1 VLPHRRLTMTSKLRA
16 FEDTVLSV
24 REPREIKGSLIC
36 AIQDSDIPTLD
47 KRKLIVNID
56 RCMTIKDIQRLFY
69 NALLK
74 FEGMGV
80 I

>member
-1 VLPHRRLTMTSKLRA
+1 MTSKLRPL
-16 FEDTVLSV
+16 EDTVLSV
-24 REPREIKGSLIC
+24 REPRELKGSLIC
-36 AIQDSDIPTLD
+36 AIQDSDIPILD
-47 KRKLIVNID
+47 KRKLIVAID
-56 RCMTIKDIQRLFY
+56 RCNTINEIQRLFY

>member
-1 VLPHRRLTMTSKLRA
+1 MTSKLRA

-36 AIQDSDIPTLD
+36 AIQDSDIPTTD

>member
-1 VLPHRRLTMTSKLRA
+1 MTSTLRA

-24 REPREIKGSLIC
+24 REPRELKGSLVC
-36 AIQDSDIPTLD
+36 SIQDSDIPIKD
-47 KRKLIVNID
+47 KRKLIMNID
-56 RCMTIKDIQRLFY
+56 RCMTIMDIQRLFY

-74 FEGMGV
+74 FEGCGV

>member
-1 VLPHRRLTMTSKLRA
+1 MTSKLRPL
-16 FEDTVLSV
+16 EDIVLSV

-36 AIQDSDIPTLD
+36 AIQDSDIPITD
-47 KRKLIVNID
+47 KRKLIMNID

-74 FEGMGV
+74 FEGAGV

>member
-1 VLPHRRLTMTSKLRA
+1 MTSKLRA

-24 REPREIKGSLIC
+24 REPRELKGSLIC
-36 AIQDSDIPTLD
+36 SIQDSDIPIID
-47 KRKLIVNID
+47 KRKLIISID
-56 RCMTIKDIQRLFY
+56 RCNTINDLQRLFY

>member
-1 VLPHRRLTMTSKLRA
+1 MTSKLRA
-16 FEDTVLSV
+16 LEDTVLTV
-24 REPREIKGSLIC
+24 RELRELKGSLVC

-47 KRKLIVNID
+47 KRKLIVAID
-56 RCMTIKDIQRLFY
+56 RCMTINDIQRLFY

>member
-1 VLPHRRLTMTSKLRA
+1 MTSKLRLA
-16 FEDTVLSV
+16 EDILLTV
-24 REPREIKGSLIC
+24 REPRELKGSLVC
-36 AIQDSDIPTLD
+36 FIQDSDIPMQD
-47 KRKLIVNID
+47 KRKLIMNID

>member
-1 VLPHRRLTMTSKLRA
+1 MPLHLRLTMTSKLRA

-24 REPREIKGSLIC
+24 REPRELKGSLVC

-47 KRKLIVNID
+47 KRKLIVAID
-56 RCMTIKDIQRLFY
+56 RCMTINDIQRLFY

>member
-1 VLPHRRLTMTSKLRA
+1 MTSKLRA

-24 REPREIKGSLIC
+24 REPRELKGSLVC
-36 AIQDSDIPTLD
+36 LIQDSDIPITD
-47 KRKLIVNID
+47 KRKLIIAID

-74 FEGMGV
+74 FEGHGV
-80 I
+80 L

>member
-1 VLPHRRLTMTSKLRA
+1 MTSKLRPL
-16 FEDTVLSV
+16 EDIVLSV

-47 KRKLIVNID
+47 KRKMIINID
-56 RCMTIKDIQRLFY
+56 RCKTINDIQRFFY

-74 FEGMGV
+74 YEGMGV
-80 I
+80 V

>member
-1 VLPHRRLTMTSKLRA
+1 MTSKLRPL
-16 FEDTVLSV
+16 EDTVLSV
-24 REPREIKGSLIC
+24 REPRELKGSLIC
-36 AIQDSDIPTLD
+36 SIQDSDIPTID
-47 KRKLIVNID
+47 KRKLIVAID

>member
-1 VLPHRRLTMTSKLRA
+1 MKSKLRA
-16 FEDTVLSV
+16 FETSVLTV
-24 REPREIKGSLIC
+24 REPKELKGALIC
-36 AIQDSDIPTLD
+36 SIQDSDIPMLD

>member
-1 VLPHRRLTMTSKLRA
+1 MTSKLRLA
-16 FEDTVLSV
+16 EDILLTV
-24 REPREIKGSLIC
+24 REPRELKGSLVC
-36 AIQDSDIPTLD
+36 FIQDSDIPITD
-47 KRKLIVNID
+47 KRKLIMNIH

>member
-1 VLPHRRLTMTSKLRA
+1 MSSKLRPL
-16 FEDTVLSV
+16 EDIVLSV
-24 REPREIKGSLIC
+24 REPRELKGSLIC

>member
-1 VLPHRRLTMTSKLRA
+1 MKSKLRA
-16 FEDTVLSV
+16 FETSVLTV
-24 REPREIKGSLIC
+24 REPRELKSALIC
-36 AIQDSDIPTLD
+36 SIQDSDIPTID

>member
-1 VLPHRRLTMTSKLRA
+1 MSSKLRA

-24 REPREIKGSLIC
+24 REPRELKGSLVC
-36 AIQDSDIPTLD
+36 SIQDSDIPIID
-47 KRKLIVNID
+47 KRKLIIAID

-74 FEGMGV
+74 FEGHGV
-80 I
+80 L

>member
-1 VLPHRRLTMTSKLRA
+1 MSSKLRPL
-16 FEDTVLSV
+16 EDIVLSV

-74 FEGMGV
+74 FEGCGV
-80 I
+80 L

>member
-1 VLPHRRLTMTSKLRA
+1 MTSKLRPL
-16 FEDTVLSV
+16 ESIVLSV
-24 REPREIKGSLIC
+24 REPRELKGSLVC

-47 KRKLIVNID
+47 KRKLIVAID
-56 RCMTIKDIQRLFY
+56 RCMTINDIQRLFY

-74 FEGMGV
+74 FEGQGV

>member
-1 VLPHRRLTMTSKLRA
+1 MPSKLRLA
-16 FEDTVLSV
+16 EDILLTV
-24 REPREIKGSLIC
+24 REPRELKGSLVC
-36 AIQDSDIPTLD
+36 FIQDSDIPTLD
-47 KRKLIVNID
+47 KRKLIVAID
-56 RCMTIKDIQRLFY
+56 GCNTINDLQRLFY

>member
-1 VLPHRRLTMTSKLRA
+1 MKSRLRA
-16 FEDTVLSV
+16 YEDTVLSV
-24 REPREIKGSLIC
+24 REPRELKASLVC

-47 KRKLIVNID
+47 KRKLIVAID

-80 I
+80 L

>member
-1 VLPHRRLTMTSKLRA
+1 MTSKLRA

-24 REPREIKGSLIC
+24 REPRELKGSLIC
-36 AIQDSDIPTLD
+36 SIQDSDIPTTD
-47 KRKLIVNID
+47 KRKLIVAID